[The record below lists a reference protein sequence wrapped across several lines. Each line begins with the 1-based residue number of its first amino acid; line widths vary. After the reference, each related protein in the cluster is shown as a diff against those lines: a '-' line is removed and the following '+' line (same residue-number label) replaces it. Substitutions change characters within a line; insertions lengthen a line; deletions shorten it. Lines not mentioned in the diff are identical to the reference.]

1 MASFM
6 LPPRCLRRKLL
17 AARATMAA
25 GGTKRELDDEPSGSS
40 VAALLT
46 TTVGSC
52 PLTTACFSFALT
64 EGAAERPESG
74 GGTAGVPGGTWW
86 PASTCAAARLR
97 EGWCGCMGS
106 RGKAEAPLRVTT
118 MRLLATSSSDAVT
131 TMRTVHAWCGLPL
144 SLQPSRQTLMP
155 PHTRWQLGPALPC
168 AARPVHAISHLKQLS
183 VGLDVRCSSPFADSW
198 KVSAAL

>member
-52 PLTTACFSFALT
+52 PPMTARFSFALT
-64 EGAAERPESG
+64 SGAAARPESG

-86 PASTCAAARLR
+86 PAS
-97 EGWCGCMGS
+97 
-106 RGKAEAPLRVTT
+106 V
-118 MRLLATSSSDAVT
+118 
-131 TMRTVHAWCGLPL
+131 
-144 SLQPSRQTLMP
+144 
-155 PHTRWQLGPALPC
+155 
-168 AARPVHAISHLKQLS
+168 
-183 VGLDVRCSSPFADSW
+183 
-198 KVSAAL
+198 